1 MTDQCR
7 FTLLLEYAGDDE
19 LIAAITAIEKNLP
32 DYDYASRPYPAAAG
46 TAFKFLAFKELRSVS
61 AFGKFA
67 RKALQLQNKL
77 RTVKVTPGYVSPVN
91 AVTASFVQ
99 TAGALLCDDD
109 LWLKVQLVLSGKMLV
124 SHSLSDEI
132 MKDKRSVIYLN
143 DVWQLVKGAVK

>member
-1 MTDQCR
+1 MNERCR
-7 FTLLLEYAGDDE
+7 YTLLIEYAGDDE
-19 LIAAITAIEKNLP
+19 LIAAIVQIEKQLP
-32 DYDYASRPYPAAAG
+32 DYDYASRPYPAATG
-46 TAFKFLAFKELRSVS
+46 TAFKFLAFKELRSIS

-77 RTVKVTPGYVSPVN
+77 RTVRVTPGYVSPVN

-99 TAGALLCDDD
+99 TTGALLCDND
-109 LWLKVQLVLSGKMLV
+109 LWLKVQLVLSGKTLV

-132 MKDKRSVIYLN
+132 FKDKRSVIYLN